1 MHLCI
6 IQHSSHIYRLT
17 RGVVRDQRLIVEAE
31 NFSDIVEI
39 WMLNNKRPL
48 CVINLVVEI
57 SNRHLYTPVLLVVE
71 LHMPMHP
78 GGAHVLCAV

>member
-1 MHLCI
+1 M
-6 IQHSSHIYRLT
+6 YGLT
-17 RGVVRDQRLIVEAE
+17 CGVVRDQRLIVEAE

-39 WMLNNKRPL
+39 WMLNDKRPL

-57 SNRHLYTPVLLVVE
+57 SNGHLYTPILLVVE

-78 GGAHVLCAV
+78 DGAHVLRAM

>member
-1 MHLCI
+1 M
-6 IQHSSHIYRLT
+6 YGLT
-17 RGVVRDQRLIVEAE
+17 CGVVRDQRLIVEAE

-39 WMLNNKRPL
+39 WMLNDKRPL

-57 SNRHLYTPVLLVVE
+57 SNGHLYTPILLVVE

-78 GGAHVLCAV
+78 DGAHVLRAV

>member
-1 MHLCI
+1 M
-6 IQHSSHIYRLT
+6 YGLT
-17 RGVVRDQRLIVEAE
+17 CGVVRDQRLIVEAE

-39 WMLNNKRPL
+39 WMLNDKRPL

-57 SNRHLYTPVLLVVE
+57 SNGHLYTPIILVVE

-78 GGAHVLCAV
+78 DGAHVLRAV

>member
-1 MHLCI
+1 MHG
-6 IQHSSHIYRLT
+6 LT
-17 RGVVRDQRLIVEAE
+17 CGVVRDQRLIVEAE

-39 WMLNNKRPL
+39 WMLNDKRPL

-57 SNRHLYTPVLLVVE
+57 SNGHLYTPILLVVE

-78 GGAHVLCAV
+78 DGAHVLRAM